1 MRDDPAVSAAATNL
15 VAVSPDERPAALMR
29 RARAAL
35 AGARKLRAEMG
46 GPFGGA
52 WPPAEER
59 FLAYCELATRD
70 LDELL
75 ATHPHAPEAAEAL
88 FMSGQI
94 RDYPHLERFDEAVA
108 AYRETVARFP
118 ASEWAGRSRERLRV
132 LEEIM
137 GVGAGDDLHGA
148 PPPGQP
154 SQR

>member
-1 MRDDPAVSAAATNL
+1 VRDDPAVAAAATNL
-15 VAVSPDERPAALMR
+15 VAVSPDERPAALLR

-59 FLAYCELATRD
+59 LLAYCELATRD

-88 FMSGQI
+88 FTLGQVN
-94 RDYPHLERFDEAVA
+94 DFPLLNRFDDALA
-108 AYRETVARFP
+108 AYRQTVERYP
-118 ASEWAGRSRERLRV
+118 DTPWGRQARERIAVIEGNLAPATR
-132 LEEIM
+132 
-137 GVGAGDDLHGA
+137 GGGA
-148 PPPGQP
+148 PGN
-154 SQR
+154 